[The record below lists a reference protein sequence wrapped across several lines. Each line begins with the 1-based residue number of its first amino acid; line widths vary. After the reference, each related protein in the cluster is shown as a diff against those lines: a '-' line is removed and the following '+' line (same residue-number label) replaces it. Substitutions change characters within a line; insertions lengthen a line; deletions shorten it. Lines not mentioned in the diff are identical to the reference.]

1 MTTSV
6 NLIHQIKRVLNRHS
20 EDPCFG
26 SLVSA
31 LQNASSSSDIEDVV
45 YETADSLCPSNS
57 AELKAWIP
65 EHIDEINDCV
75 KEYEIL
81 PEDFD
86 LLNVAH
92 AAQEAWAKDTEAR
105 FFEYCDDA
113 CLVVAFKYLAKRTN
127 TISFKA
133 FSYLKNSL
141 NKFDISTVQ
150 DVIDTADKAILL

>member
-1 MTTSV
+1 MTTPF

-31 LQNASSSSDIEDVV
+31 LQNASSNSDIEDVV
-45 YETADSLCPSNS
+45 YETAASLCPSNS

-86 LLNVAH
+86 LFNVA
-92 AAQEAWAKDTEAR
+92 QQAWVKDTEAR
-105 FFEYCDDA
+105 FFEYCEDA
-113 CLVVAFKYLAKRTN
+113 CLVVALKYLAKRTDAVSYK
-127 TISFKA
+127 T
-133 FSYLKNSL
+133 FSYLKNNL

-150 DVIDTADKAILL
+150 DIIDTADKAILL